1 MTAVLPVSPLMGSF
15 GHAEGHMRQKLTDIG
30 AWTGLQ
36 SLWVV
41 VVAIVFAMAVD
52 LGTASAQTSAPQIVR
67 PASNNTSIVTSGSG
81 QYYFEFRSR
90 QAWDYG
96 HTFVVFGRVG
106 EPPSKKNVAGLSPKG
121 DDPQMW
127 LMGHYVPVPSDTGWT
142 DGDLED
148 KYVTSRYRVLVSKE
162 QYDRTVAYIRQLQ
175 AKSTTWSVELYNCN
189 AFVADIAKF
198 MGLKAPASTWI
209 YPKVFVSNMRKI
221 NTGHPEAAEE
231 LVSEN
236 VKEMSN
242 PTRDGRAM
250 INAGLIRPDSA
261 PAGSASPP
269 HVTIGAVRVT
279 NRGANSAVASE
290 PHTP

>member
-1 MTAVLPVSPLMGSF
+1 ML
-15 GHAEGHMRQKLTDIG
+15 
-30 AWTGLQ
+30 GL
-36 SLWVV
+36 
-41 VVAIVFAMAVD
+41 D
-52 LGTASAQTSAPQIVR
+52 LGAAHAQTSPPQRTPV
-67 PASNNTSIVTSGSG
+67 VTSGSG

-106 EPPSKKNVAGLSPKG
+106 EPPSKNNVAGLSPKG
-121 DDPQMW
+121 
-127 LMGHYVPVPSDTGWT
+127 
-142 DGDLED
+142 ED
-148 KYVTSRYRVLVSKE
+148 QYITSRYRVLVSKE

-189 AFVADIAKF
+189 AFVADIARF
-198 MGLKAPASTWI
+198 MGLRVPSSSWI

-221 NTGHPEAAEE
+221 NTGHPEAANE

-236 VKEMSN
+236 VKEMNN

-250 INAGLIRPDSA
+250 INAGLIRPGSA

-279 NRGANSAVASE
+279 NRAANSAAASE

>member
-1 MTAVLPVSPLMGSF
+1 VPVPLLSPGHTMNRNLINRCSPTRLLSPL
-15 GHAEGHMRQKLTDIG
+15 ALIVL
-30 AWTGLQ
+30 TGLGL
-36 SLWVV
+36 S
-41 VVAIVFAMAVD
+41 VA
-52 LGTASAQTSAPQIVR
+52 TAQTSSQSQIVR
-67 PASNNTSIVTSGSG
+67 PATTSSATATSGSG

-90 QAWDYG
+90 QSWDYG

-148 KYVTSRYRVLVSKE
+148 RYITSRYRVLVSKE
-162 QYDRTVAYIRQLQ
+162 QYDRTVAFIRQLQ

-189 AFVADIAKF
+189 AFVADIAHF
-198 MGLKAPASTWI
+198 MGLRLPSSSWI

-221 NTGHPEAAEE
+221 NTGHPEAANE

-250 INAGLIRPDSA
+250 INAGLIRPNSA

-269 HVTIGAVRVT
+269 HVTIGAVRVS
-279 NRGANSAVASE
+279 NRPASSAGGAEHS
-290 PHTP
+290 P